1 MFNIVVHNQ
10 KLLKGLKCV
19 IRVQYGFIF
28 LQPQRFAP
36 HCFYHHLYGLK
47 DLLLGFPLTTS
58 VSFLVSVFGS
68 FTPVCRPFFERAGER
83 GVKLRHVVYEVWLV
97 SYLFFSFQT
106 WHLRKWKLTSIGQ
119 SKHMVIRKICR
130 SAIGQFSTQS
140 LITVSEVFAKVNS
153 AQFSSRFWSWEL
165 NLHAHNLKMLL

>member
-1 MFNIVVHNQ
+1 MCNSRS
-10 KLLKGLKCV
+10 
-19 IRVQYGFIF
+19 IRFHFPPTPAVCSTLF
-28 LQPQRFAP
+28 LPPPLWTQRPPARFSCSALQLASW
-36 HCFYHHLYGLK
+36 FQFSEV
-47 DLLLGFPLTTS
+47 FPPF
-58 VSFLVSVFGS
+58 VGH
-68 FTPVCRPFFERAGER
+68 FFERAGER

-106 WHLRKWKLTSIGQ
+106 WHLRKWKFTSIGQ

-130 SAIGQFSTQS
+130 SAIGQFSNQS
-140 LITVSEVFAKVNS
+140 LITVPEVFAKVNS